1 VQKAPDYDRI
11 RHTLRLAQDPL
22 NSDDLWVQKYLE
34 LGDKA
39 LKFQHAAVS
48 MQHSAPKRSA

>member
-1 VQKAPDYDRI
+1 VQKAPDYERI

-39 LKFQHAAVS
+39 LKSESSALGN
-48 MQHSAPKRSA
+48 QHSVLSA